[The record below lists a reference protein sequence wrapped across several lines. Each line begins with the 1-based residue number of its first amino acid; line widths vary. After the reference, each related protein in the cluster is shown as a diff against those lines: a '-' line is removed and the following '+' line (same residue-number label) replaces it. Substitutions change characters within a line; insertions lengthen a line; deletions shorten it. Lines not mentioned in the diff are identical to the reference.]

1 MRIEAVKTKLITP
14 EDSLKSFLD
23 LVPELVEEDVVA
35 ITSKVISIIQGRLVP
50 KSTID
55 KYPLILREADAVL
68 DMQSKKGFYLTV
80 KDDILIPNAGID
92 ESNGQDCYIL
102 YPKEVQTI
110 CADSW
115 EYLKVKNN
123 IKKLGVVITD
133 SHTTIMRR
141 GVTGI
146 ALSWCGF
153 APIYSYIGAADLF
166 GRELLVSQVNILD
179 SLATPAVFVMGEGAE
194 STPITIIKD
203 VPRIVFSNSAPTQ
216 QELKSIIISLE
227 EDLYGPLLKAGA
239 WNSLKLKDGNWVDS
253 L

>member
-1 MRIEAVKTKLITP
+1 MQVEAVKTRLITS
-14 EDSLKSFLD
+14 EDSLESILN
-23 LVPELVEEDVVA
+23 LLPELAEEDIVV
-35 ITSKVISIIQGRLVP
+35 ITSKVISVIQNRWVL
-50 KSTID
+50 KSMID
-55 KYPLILREADAVL
+55 KHQLILEEADAVL
-68 DMQSKKGFYLTV
+68 DMQSRKDFYLTF
-80 KDDILIPNAGID
+80 KGGILIPNAGID
-92 ESNGQDCYIL
+92 ESNSQDYYIL
-102 YPKEVQTI
+102 YPKKVQTI